1 MKPQTKFAI
10 VLVTAYS
17 LFMLWWFF
25 REDAVK
31 PSSKP
36 PVAASTK
43 AKKTATSP
51 SSASKSTATSPG
63 NFNFAPAGR
72 VVAKASVQHIQSA
85 EIGAFK
91 PYLYPGGKPY
101 YPGEVVTAYVRVPS
115 TKKQEALTVN
125 QGGEF
130 PRMMTQPG
138 ETVQVR
144 LAFTDTAPETPVALT
159 SQDGGLIEGGQRS
172 TAGVL
177 DATRQLAFAY
187 TVSNNPGIHRVTVT
201 TPAGETKALQFW
213 AGPPLAMKKLTEA
226 K

>member
-1 MKPQTKFAI
+1 
-10 VLVTAYS
+10 
-17 LFMLWWFF
+17 
-25 REDAVK
+25 
-31 PSSKP
+31 
-36 PVAASTK
+36 
-43 AKKTATSP
+43 
-51 SSASKSTATSPG
+51 
-63 NFNFAPAGR
+63 
-72 VVAKASVQHIQSA
+72 VVAKPSTQHIQPG

-115 TKKQEALTVN
+115 MKKNEALTVN

-144 LAFTDTAPETPVALT
+144 LAFTKTEPDTPVAIT

-187 TVSNNPGIHRVTVT
+187 TLSNTPGIHRVTLT

-213 AGPPLAMKKLTEA
+213 VGPPLAMKKMTQT